1 MTSLNNKLLWEK
13 TRLDEVAQLDCQSI
27 HPSDTLDQTAY
38 LGLEH
43 LNGEG
48 GINLAETV
56 ASADLKSNKYK
67 FSRHHIL
74 YGKLRPYLRKISR
87 PDFEGICSTDIIPIL
102 PGEKISRNYLFH
114 FLRTPLMVQLAT
126 NQSSGANLPRLNPK
140 RLASFH
146 IPLPP
151 LSEQKRIAGI
161 LDTADALRVKR
172 RESLVLLDKLIQSTF
187 LDMFG
192 DPVTNPM
199 GWEIRE
205 LGKICDVRDG
215 THDSP
220 KYVEEGYP
228 LLTSK
233 NFKEG
238 QIQYA
243 GANLISKED
252 FTQIN
257 KRSKVDVGDLVMPMI
272 GTIGNPVLVEKEPDF
287 AVKNVAL
294 IKFSVK
300 SPDNRFIRE
309 LLCSHYF
316 DHITSKANRGGTQKF
331 VALKDLRGMSI
342 PFPPIQLQ
350 RRFAAIVESIQKQK
364 ERIRAHLSEL
374 DTLFASLQQKAFN
387 GEL

>member
-13 TRLDEVAQLDCQSI
+13 TRLDEVAKLDCQSI
-27 HPSDTLDQTAY
+27 HPSDILDQTAY

-161 LDTADALRVKR
+161 LDKADALRVKR
-172 RESLVLLDKLIQSTF
+172 RESLSLLDNLIQSTF
-187 LDMFG
+187 LDIFG
-192 DPVTNPM
+192 DPVMNPM
-199 GWEIRE
+199 GWDVHALEN
-205 LGKICDVRDG
+205 LGNVQTGGTPPSKFEGMFDGGIPFVTPGDLTEKWVVSARTVTEAGAKKSKTVNKGATFVCCIGATIGKMGKASTHSAFNQQINAVSWRDAVVDDFGLEAMKFFKSKIIKDGASTTLPILKKSLFQKICIPV
-215 THDSP
+215 P
-220 KYVEEGYP
+220 P
-228 LLTSK
+228 LS
-233 NFKEG
+233 
-238 QIQYA
+238 
-243 GANLISKED
+243 
-252 FTQIN
+252 
-257 KRSKVDVGDLVMPMI
+257 
-272 GTIGNPVLVEKEPDF
+272 
-287 AVKNVAL
+287 
-294 IKFSVK
+294 
-300 SPDNRFIRE
+300 
-309 LLCSHYF
+309 
-316 DHITSKANRGGTQKF
+316 
-331 VALKDLRGMSI
+331 
-342 PFPPIQLQ
+342 LQ
-350 RRFAAIVESIQKQK
+350 RRFAAIVESIEKQK
-364 ERIRAHLSEL
+364 ARLKAHLAEL
-374 DTLFASLQQKAFN
+374 DNLFASLQQRAFN

>member
-1 MTSLNNKLLWEK
+1 
-13 TRLDEVAQLDCQSI
+13 
-27 HPSDTLDQTAY
+27 
-38 LGLEH
+38 
-43 LNGEG
+43 
-48 GINLAETV
+48 
-56 ASADLKSNKYK
+56 
-67 FSRHHIL
+67 
-74 YGKLRPYLRKISR
+74 
-87 PDFEGICSTDIIPIL
+87 
-102 PGEKISRNYLFH
+102 
-114 FLRTPLMVQLAT
+114 
-126 NQSSGANLPRLNPK
+126 
-140 RLASFH
+140 
-146 IPLPP
+146 
-151 LSEQKRIAGI
+151 
-161 LDTADALRVKR
+161 
-172 RESLVLLDKLIQSTF
+172 
-187 LDMFG
+187 MFG